1 MAGSRTGRCY
11 APPPMPA
18 RALPWPALAA
28 LAVGAVIAGWLAAVQ
43 PLLGLGLA
51 VIALVVTLL
60 ARTRLSR
67 LGRFGV
73 VAAAVAAILGPNLA
87 LPQAPQAFGFRV
99 IVVLLGLGLV
109 AYLLLDGRLVI
120 PRGLPRPVGFLIAL
134 AAWSL
139 LSVAWAEDP
148 VAALRWTGLFAM
160 MAGLAIGIAVAC
172 RDRRIVIRLLIAL
185 GVTFAFAT
193 AVAIAELRLGIRLP
207 TSALLGRSRDAAFAA
222 TSLFGNQNNFATY
235 LTLTL
240 PYFLCMP
247 VVFRDARLILLGI
260 AGSLV
265 TLAALL
271 FTGSR
276 SNLIAAFLVV
286 GGLVLVLATDRR
298 RRGRVVAGVGIAAL
312 CALLVL
318 PSLGGGGLLPL
329 PQDAV
334 TKLDIGQLAQQRKDQ
349 LGSGAVRSSVL
360 DEGLGL
366 VGTTEGLGVGA
377 GNAETEI
384 RSLANF
390 TGVEN
395 LHNWWLE
402 ILVDLGVVGLALYI
416 GLYLTL
422 LRGQFRAARRSDD
435 PLVRWLGLSGG
446 LALVGFVV
454 GSLGPSSVL
463 AFAPMWIA
471 FGLGMLTIV
480 LARTEQTA

>member
-1 MAGSRTGRCY
+1 
-11 APPPMPA
+11 MPD

-28 LAVGAVIAGWLAAVQ
+28 LAVGAVVAGTLAVVQ
-43 PLLGLGLA
+43 PLLGLALA
-51 VIALVVTLL
+51 VVALVVTLL
-60 ARTRLSR
+60 ATTRLSR
-67 LGRFGV
+67 LGRVGIG
-73 VAAAVAAILGPNLA
+73 AAAIAAILGPNLA
-87 LPQAPQAFGFRV
+87 IPQAPQAFGFR
-99 IVVLLGLGLV
+99 ILMVLVGLGLV
-109 AYLLLDGRLVI
+109 AYILVDGRLVI
-120 PRGLPRPVGFLIAL
+120 PRGLPRPAGLLIAL

-139 LSVAWAEDP
+139 LSVTWAEDP
-148 VAALRWTGLFAM
+148 VAALRWTGLLVM
-160 MAGLAIGIAVAC
+160 MGGLAIGIALAC
-172 RDRRIVIRLLIAL
+172 RERRIAIRLVIAL

-193 AVAIAELRLGIRLP
+193 AVAIAELRFGIRLP

-240 PYFLCMP
+240 PYFLCLP
-247 VVFRDARLILLGI
+247 VVFRDARLIVLGTV
-260 AGSLV
+260 GSLV

-276 SNLIAAFLVV
+276 SNLIAAFLVIA
-286 GGLVLVLATDRR
+286 GLVLVLATDRR
-298 RRGRVVAGVGIAAL
+298 RRGRAVAGIGVAAL

-329 PQDAV
+329 PEDAV
-334 TKLDIGQLAQQRKDQ
+334 TKLNIGLLFEQRKQQ

-366 VGTTEGLGVGA
+366 VRETQGLGVGA
-377 GNAETEI
+377 GNAETQI

-402 ILVDLGVVGLALYI
+402 VLVNLGVVGLALYVA
-416 GLYLTL
+416 LYLTL
-422 LRGQFRAARRSDD
+422 IRGQFRAARRSTD

-446 LALVGFVV
+446 LALVGFAV
-454 GSLGPSSVL
+454 GSLGPSSVI

-471 FGLGMLTIV
+471 VGLGMLTIV
-480 LARTEQTA
+480 LARRTT